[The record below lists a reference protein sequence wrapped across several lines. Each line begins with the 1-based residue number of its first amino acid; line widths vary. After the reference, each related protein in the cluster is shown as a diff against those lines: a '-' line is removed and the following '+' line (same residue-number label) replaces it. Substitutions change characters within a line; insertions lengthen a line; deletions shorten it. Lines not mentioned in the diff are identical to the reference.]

1 MKVQKI
7 TLHNFRIYKGENS
20 IDFLTEKPENL
31 TLIAGK
37 NGYGKTTLLTSL
49 VWAFYGKMM
58 SQVEDKY
65 RRDIKASEGYENYRK
80 SLINNTLQR
89 ASNYSNNEIGCFVE
103 IKLVDL
109 SIPSIPCKSITIK
122 REFMLNSNEEK
133 LLVLIDGDENELT
146 KEVGYETFIN
156 DFILPREIAK
166 FFFFDA
172 EKIVSL
178 AEAKSKSELR
188 SLSRAYSEVLGIKKY
203 EELKKNLESLLSKLR
218 RNGINKYEAQKL
230 KKLEDKEKEL
240 RGLVDLNQNN
250 QDDIEIELSQLRNKI
265 DELQENL
272 IRGGSSITV
281 EELNVLKSEQKSLK
295 ENAEEIKRDFKKL
308 LELAPLVIAG
318 KQLVLLEEQLKK
330 EKKLKSRTISSEA
343 LGIELKKFKAS
354 LFKNLQDID
363 PKMKS
368 QIEKSVQLTLIE
380 TLKEKT
386 NEEPVGNILLDFSDE
401 EFRDFQVLLKY
412 LRTSYR
418 DEFERVTKLE
428 NENKTRISIVG
439 KKIRQAEARKDDP
452 IAIKLRTQKD
462 EYSEKFEKASAKK
475 DNLKEEFG
483 RLNTELNRHV
493 AVLSEYEK
501 EFNLQEVD
509 KKKYEVTENLLRKV
523 NLLIKRI
530 KEEKRFTLQISIALG
545 LKKLMHKKNFIEE
558 VKVDILDE
566 VMDVSL
572 LDGNGLVISKENLS
586 KGEQQLYATALLK
599 ALVDESGINF
609 PVFIDSP
616 LQKFDKL
623 HSEKIIQEFY
633 PTISDQ
639 VVLFP
644 LLEKELSENE
654 FQALL
659 PNLNKIVKIE
669 NSDNGSF
676 FRPLNKNQ
684 LFSVT

>member
-7 TLHNFRIYKGENS
+7 TLHNFRVYKGENS
-20 IDFLTEKPENL
+20 IEFLTEKAENL

-37 NGYGKTTLLTSL
+37 NGFGKTTFLTSL

-65 RRDIKASEGYENYRK
+65 RRDLKASEGYENYRK
-80 SLINNTLQR
+80 SLINNSVIR
-89 ASNYSNNEIGCFVE
+89 NANSSEEEVKCFVE
-103 IKLVDL
+103 IKLIDL

-122 REFMLNSNEEK
+122 REFILNSNEER
-133 LLVLIDGDENELT
+133 LLVLIDGAENELT

-178 AEAKSKSELR
+178 AEAKSKAELR

-203 EELKKNLESLLSKLR
+203 EELKKNLDSLLSKLR
-218 RNGINKYEAQKL
+218 RNGIDEYEKEKLESLESKKEELQKL
-230 KKLEDKEKEL
+230 I
-240 RGLVDLNQNN
+240 DLNQSN
-250 QDDIEIELSQLRNKI
+250 QDDIEIELSQLRQKI

-272 IRGGSSITV
+272 IRGGNSISV
-281 EELNVLKSEQKSLK
+281 EELNKLVAEQKSLK
-295 ENAEEIKRDFKKL
+295 DDAIEIKRDFKKL

-318 KQLVLLEEQLKK
+318 KQLIALEEQLKK
-330 EKKLKSRTISSEA
+330 EQSLKSQSINSEA
-343 LGIELKKFKAS
+343 LGIELQEFKKS
-354 LFKNLQDID
+354 LFKNLDKLDKRI
-363 PKMKS
+363 KA
-368 QIEKSVQLTLIE
+368 QIEKSVELTVEE
-380 TLKEKT
+380 TLKKKT
-386 NEEPVGNILLDFSDE
+386 HQQLEGTILLNFSDE

-412 LRTSYR
+412 LRTSYKE
-418 DEFERVTKLE
+418 EFERVTKLE
-428 NENKTRISIVG
+428 NDNKTRLSIVG
-439 KKIRQAEARKDDP
+439 KKIREAEARKDDP
-452 IAIKLRTQKD
+452 VAVKLRAQKN
-462 EYSEKFEKASAKK
+462 EYSEKYEKAWIKR
-475 DNLKEEFG
+475 DDLKEEFG
-483 RLNTELNRHV
+483 RLNTELNRHT

-501 EFNLQEVD
+501 KFKLQKID
-509 KKKYEVTENLLRKV
+509 KKKYQVTENLLKKV
-523 NLLIKRI
+523 NQLIKKI
-530 KEEKRFTLQISIALG
+530 KEEKRFTLQKTIALG
-545 LKKLMHKKNFIEE
+545 LKNLMHKKNFIED
-558 VKVDILDE
+558 VKVDISEE

-572 LDGNGLVISKENLS
+572 LDGDGLVISKENLS

-623 HSEKIIQEFY
+623 HSEKIIREFY
-633 PTISDQ
+633 PTVSDQ

-654 FQALL
+654 FRALE
-659 PNLNKIVKIE
+659 PNLNKVIQIE
-669 NSDNGSF
+669 NSENGSF

-684 LFSVT
+684 LFPVA

>member
-1 MKVQKI
+1 MKVEKI

-20 IDFLTEKPENL
+20 IEFLTEKAENL

-37 NGYGKTTLLTSL
+37 NGFGKTTFLTSL

-80 SLINNTLQR
+80 SLINNSVKR
-89 ASNYSNNEIGCFVE
+89 NANSEEEEVRCFVE

-122 REFMLNSNEEK
+122 REFSLNSNEER

-178 AEAKSKSELR
+178 AEAKSKAELR

-203 EELKKNLESLLSKLR
+203 EELKKNLDSLLSKLR
-218 RNGINKYEAQKL
+218 RNGIDEYQQEKLDNLESKKEELQKL
-230 KKLEDKEKEL
+230 I
-240 RGLVDLNQNN
+240 DLNQSN
-250 QDDIEIELSQLRNKI
+250 QDDIEIELSQLKQKI

-272 IRGGSSITV
+272 IRGGNSISV
-281 EELNVLKSEQKSLK
+281 EELNNLIAEQKSLK
-295 ENAEEIKRDFKKL
+295 DDAVEIKQDFKKL

-318 KQLVLLEEQLKK
+318 KQLIALEEQLKK
-330 EKKLKSRTISSEA
+330 EQRLKSQSINSEA
-343 LGIELKKFKAS
+343 LGIELKEFKKS
-354 LFKNLQDID
+354 LFKNLDKLDNKI
-363 PKMKS
+363 KA
-368 QIEKSVQLTLIE
+368 QIEKSVQRTLEE
-380 TLKEKT
+380 TLEKKT
-386 NEEPVGNILLDFSDE
+386 HQQPEGSILLDFSDE

-412 LRTSYR
+412 LRTSYK

-428 NENKTRISIVG
+428 NDNKTRLSIVG
-439 KKIRQAEARKDDP
+439 KKIREAEARKDDP
-452 IAIKLRTQKD
+452 VAVKLRAQKS
-462 EYSEKFEKASAKK
+462 EYSEKYEKAWRNK
-475 DNLKEEFG
+475 DDLKEEFG
-483 RLNTELNRHV
+483 RLNTELNRHN

-501 EFNLQEVD
+501 KFELQNAD
-509 KKKYEVTENLLRKV
+509 KKKYQVTENLLKKV
-523 NLLIKRI
+523 NQLIKKI
-530 KEEKRFTLQISIALG
+530 KEEKRFTLQKTIALG
-545 LKKLMHKKNFIEE
+545 LKNLMHKKNFIED
-558 VKVDILDE
+558 VKVDIMEE

-572 LDGNGLVISKENLS
+572 LDGDGLVISKENLS

-623 HSEKIIQEFY
+623 HSEKIIREFY
-633 PTISDQ
+633 PTVSDQ

-654 FQALL
+654 FRALE
-659 PNLNKIVKIE
+659 PNLNKIIQIE
-669 NSDNGSF
+669 NSENGSF
-676 FRPLNKNQ
+676 FRPLKKNQ
-684 LFSVT
+684 LFPVA

>member
-20 IDFLTEKPENL
+20 IEFLTEKAENL

-37 NGYGKTTLLTSL
+37 NGFGKTTFLTSL

-80 SLINNTLQR
+80 SLINNSVIR
-89 ASNYSNNEIGCFVE
+89 NANSSDEEVKCFVE

-122 REFMLNSNEEK
+122 REFILNSNEER

-178 AEAKSKSELR
+178 AEAKSKAELR

-203 EELKKNLESLLSKLR
+203 EELKKNLDSLLSKLR
-218 RNGINKYEAQKL
+218 RNGIDEYQQEKLDNLESKKEELQKL
-230 KKLEDKEKEL
+230 IDF
-240 RGLVDLNQNN
+240 NQSN
-250 QDDIEIELSQLRNKI
+250 QDDIEIELSQLKQKI

-272 IRGGSSITV
+272 IRGGNSISV
-281 EELNVLKSEQKSLK
+281 EELNNLIAEQKSLK
-295 ENAEEIKRDFKKL
+295 DDAVEIKQDFKKL

-318 KQLVLLEEQLKK
+318 KQLIALEEQLKK
-330 EKKLKSRTISSEA
+330 EQRLKLQSINSEA
-343 LGIELKKFKAS
+343 LGIELKEFKKS
-354 LFKNLQDID
+354 LFKNLDKLDNKI
-363 PKMKS
+363 KA
-368 QIEKSVQLTLIE
+368 QIEKSVQRTVEE
-380 TLKEKT
+380 TLEKKT
-386 NEEPVGNILLDFSDE
+386 HQQPEGSILLDFSDE

-412 LRTSYR
+412 LRTSYK

-428 NENKTRISIVG
+428 NDNKTRLSIVG
-439 KKIRQAEARKDDP
+439 KKIREAEARKDDP
-452 IAIKLRTQKD
+452 VAVKLRAQKN
-462 EYSEKFEKASAKK
+462 EYSEKYEKSWRKR
-475 DNLKEEFG
+475 DDLKEEFG
-483 RLNTELNRHV
+483 KLHTELTRHT

-501 EFNLQEVD
+501 KFKLQDTD
-509 KKKYEVTENLLRKV
+509 KKKYKVTENLLKKV
-523 NLLIKRI
+523 NQLIKKI
-530 KEEKRFTLQISIALG
+530 KEEKRFTLQKTISLG
-545 LKKLMHKKNFIEE
+545 LKNLMHKKNFIED
-558 VKVDILDE
+558 VKVDIMEE
-566 VMDVSL
+566 VMDISL
-572 LDGNGLVISKENLS
+572 LDGEGLVISKENLS

-623 HSEKIIQEFY
+623 HSEKIIREFY
-633 PTISDQ
+633 PTVSDQ

-654 FQALL
+654 FRALE
-659 PNLNKIVKIE
+659 PNLNKIIQIE
-669 NSDNGSF
+669 NSESGSF

-684 LFSVT
+684 LFPVA